1 MTVPRRPNGRKG
13 CCSVRAAVHIDAGH
27 YLDCGICDH
36 AFGNL
41 RSLQLIQDTPATL
54 LGLHGIKPP
63 IESICLCSGS
73 IPEYTQ
79 GNLESGSERWRR
91 CAGCMRADAAY
102 PDKNMSTEQALP
114 DFFFIPSRTLVIQ
127 KGGQFLCH
135 QLPVS
140 SPLLEVRNDPGI

>member
-1 MTVPRRPNGRKG
+1 MQAITWI
-13 CCSVRAAVHIDAGH
+13 AAYAIMPLVTFG
-27 YLDCGICDH
+27 
-36 AFGNL
+36 AF
-41 RSLQLIQDTPATL
+41 SLSKTLVTL

-79 GNLESGSERWRR
+79 GNLESGSERWWR
-91 CAGCMRADAAY
+91 CAECMRADAAY

-140 SPLLEVRNDPGI
+140 SPLLEVRNDPGIGQLLPE